1 METEQI
7 KEVKHNAPHEIVL
20 GDGVIPKSVERGKNF
35 NLVLDTEGN
44 VWGFGSNTNKPMGGT
59 AGKYKV
65 PTKISD
71 IVRDC
76 KADHSRRWVQ
86 YFPLKNDGTLWGMGA
101 NNLGRLCQGN
111 NTDSKVPVQITD
123 KNNFTKVSAG
133 DSFVAAI
140 AGNEVYTWG
149 EGTDGQLGNGTDS
162 SANTPQ
168 KLQVS
173 FDEPYGKTCRYKNQ
187 RACIIV

>member
-1 METEQI
+1 M
-7 KEVKHNAPHEIVL
+7 
-20 GDGVIPKSVERGKNF
+20 
-35 NLVLDTEGN
+35 LDTEGN
-44 VWGFGSNTNKPMGGT
+44 VWGFGSNTNKPMGGM

-71 IVRDC
+71 ISDVKQITAGDGF
-76 KADHSRRWVQ
+76 SI
-86 YFPLKNDGTLWGMGA
+86 FLKNDGTLWGMGA
-101 NNLGRLCQGN
+101 NTLGQLCQGN

-173 FDEPYGKTCRYKNQ
+173 FDEPYRKFVDIKP
-187 RACIIV
+187 ALIIV

>member
-7 KEVKHNAPHEIVL
+7 RKLNTTRPHEIVL

-71 IVRDC
+71 ISDVKQITAGDGF
-76 KADHSRRWVQ
+76 SI
-86 YFPLKNDGTLWGMGA
+86 FLKNDGTLWGMGA
-101 NNLGRLCQGN
+101 NNLGQLCQGN

-149 EGTDGQLGNGTDS
+149 EGTDGSLKRNG
-162 SANTPQ
+162 
-168 KLQVS
+168 
-173 FDEPYGKTCRYKNQ
+173 
-187 RACIIV
+187 